1 MNAKTKNVLY
11 GVIPRVAAVGMIGYK
26 YGIYEA
32 VILLLIIMSIT
43 NYISFKLEE
52 KA

>member
-11 GVIPRVAAVGMIGYK
+11 GVIPRIGAVGMIGYK

-32 VILLLIIMSIT
+32 VIALLVIMAIT
-43 NYISFKLEE
+43 NHIGFKLEE

>member
-11 GVIPRVAAVGMIGYK
+11 GVIPRIAAVGMVGYK

-32 VILLLIIMSIT
+32 VIALLVIMAIT
-43 NYISFKLEE
+43 NYISYEIE
-52 KA
+52 KKG